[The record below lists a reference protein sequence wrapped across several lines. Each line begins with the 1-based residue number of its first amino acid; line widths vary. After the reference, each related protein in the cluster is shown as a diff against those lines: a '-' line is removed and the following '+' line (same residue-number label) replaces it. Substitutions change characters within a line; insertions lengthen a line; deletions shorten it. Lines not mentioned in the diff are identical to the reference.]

1 MELENIKNTM
11 LANLTKN
18 EVVANNLA
26 NVQTNGYRKDTL
38 FIEYMQNELTIKS
51 SISTDFSQGRL
62 TDTHNPLDIALQGPG
77 FFTIETQDE
86 EYYTRDGHFAVGNS
100 GELLT
105 SSGDYIMGLSGR
117 IYLSTDGNKPADIS
131 INQQGDIYLDKEYLD
146 TLKIV
151 DVANKEALK
160 KIGAGYYSID
170 PAGDITLVENANIIQ
185 GNLEESNVNPINEM
199 IQLIDLQRQYES
211 LHRTI
216 RSIDTALGKAAND
229 ISRY

>member
-26 NVQTNGYRKDTL
+26 NVQTNGYKKDIL
-38 FIEYMQNELTIKS
+38 FIEYMQDQMTIKS
-51 SISTDFSQGRL
+51 KISTDFNQGRL
-62 TDTHNPLDIALQGPG
+62 KETHNPLDVALRGPG
-77 FFTIETQDE
+77 FFTIETQDG
-86 EYYTRDGHFAVGNS
+86 EYYTRDGHFSVGNS

-105 SSGDYIMGLSGR
+105 SSGDYVLGQSGR
-117 IYLSTDGNKPADIS
+117 IYISKDGTKPAAVS
-131 INQQGDIYLDKEYLD
+131 INQQGDIYIDKEYLD
-146 TLKIV
+146 TLKII
-151 DVANKEALK
+151 DVENKDALK
-160 KIGAGYYSID
+160 KVGAGYYSIEPD
-170 PAGDITLVENANIIQ
+170 VDIATIENVNVMQ

-211 LHRTI
+211 LHRAI
-216 RSIDTALGKAAND
+216 RSIDSALGKAAND

>member
-26 NVQTNGYRKDTL
+26 NVQTNGYKKDIL
-38 FIEYMQNELTIKS
+38 FIEYMQNRMTMKS
-51 SISTDFSQGRL
+51 KISTDFNQGRL
-62 TDTHNPLDIALQGPG
+62 KETHNPLDVALQGPG
-77 FFTIETQDE
+77 FFTIETQDGD
-86 EYYTRDGHFAVGNS
+86 YYTRDGHFAVGKG

-105 SSGDYIMGLSGR
+105 SSGDYVLGQSGR
-117 IYLSTDGNKPADIS
+117 LYISTDGNKPAEVS
-131 INQQGDIYLDKEYLD
+131 INQQGDIYIDKEYLD

-151 DVANKEALK
+151 DVADKDALK
-160 KIGAGYYSID
+160 KVGAGYYSIESD
-170 PAGDITLVENANIIQ
+170 ADITTVENANVMQ

-211 LHRTI
+211 LYRTI